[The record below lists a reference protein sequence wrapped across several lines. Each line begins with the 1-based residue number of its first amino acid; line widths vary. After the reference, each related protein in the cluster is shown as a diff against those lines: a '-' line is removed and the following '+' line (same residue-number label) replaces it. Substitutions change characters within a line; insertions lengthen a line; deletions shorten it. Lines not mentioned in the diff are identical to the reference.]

1 MFDSNLLYYTVMIID
16 IENEKFDTR
25 DITQLY
31 PAAIVK
37 TGYKDETTQVSL
49 EWLEIEA
56 KGRVELEGYAIFVH
70 LEKDIIKSFSYSSR
84 EELDSA
90 IGRLALQLQDR

>member
-1 MFDSNLLYYTVMIID
+1 MIID
-16 IENEKFDTR
+16 IENEKFDTK

-37 TGYKDETTQVSL
+37 TGNEDETTQMSL
-49 EWLEIEA
+49 EWLEIES
-56 KGRVELEGYAIFVH
+56 KGRVELEGYAIFIH
-70 LEKDIIKSFSYSSR
+70 LAQDDIRSFAYKSR

-90 IGRLALQLQDR
+90 ISKLALQLQR